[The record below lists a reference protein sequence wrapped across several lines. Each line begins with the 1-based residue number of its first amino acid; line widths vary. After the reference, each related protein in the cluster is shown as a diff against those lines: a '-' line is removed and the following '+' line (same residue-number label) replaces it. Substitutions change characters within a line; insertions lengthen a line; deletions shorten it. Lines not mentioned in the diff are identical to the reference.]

1 VNLLYS
7 TQIES
12 CELKFSL
19 TSKLGEI
26 KHKKK
31 STHPFCVVVSSYFPL
46 SSSSPSSSLKDVLCF
61 RNKEP
66 RRRRRRVAGID
77 AKKRSNFSRSD

>member
-1 VNLLYS
+1 MNLLYS

-46 SSSSPSSSLKDVLCF
+46 SSSSSSSSLRDVLCF

-66 RRRRRRVAGID
+66 RRRRVAGID

>member
-1 VNLLYS
+1 MNLLLS

-46 SSSSPSSSLKDVLCF
+46 SSSSSSSSLRDVLCF
-61 RNKEP
+61 RNEEP